1 MLWSWTSWMYSQ
13 YLGMVRWHVSGRKR
27 QKMDQVVNS
36 SGGRCQ
42 PVYPSGKSFCERNKI
57 IQCSSQQSFVFDPY
71 PHPQI
76 DHKSIHNYPTSAW
89 FSSHSAFV
97 SVARPNTHAK
107 WVWTLDK
114 WYLDWNLSAA
124 LDSRVNSGG
133 SCFFF
138 SHRGRQIWVARS
150 PDPQRPAK
158 TTPKL

>member
-27 QKMDQVVNS
+27 HKIIKDGS
-36 SGGRCQ
+36 SGEFFRGRCQ
-42 PVYPSGKSFCERNKI
+42 LVYPSGKSFCERNKL

-97 SVARPNTHAK
+97 SVARPNTQAK

-114 WYLDWNLSAA
+114 WYLDWNLSVA
-124 LDSRVNSGG
+124 LDSRVKLGRVMD
-133 SCFFF
+133 FFF
-138 SHRGRQIWVARS
+138 SPRP
-150 PDPQRPAK
+150 PDMSCSKPGPPA
-158 TTPKL
+158 TC

>member
-1 MLWSWTSWMYSQ
+1 MASSGNWGDIFIASFGKLWSLGMCCWYFCWVMICYDHGPWTYWMYS
-13 YLGMVRWHVSGRKR
+13 LVNTWGWSDPMARLRKE
-27 QKMDQVVNS
+27 KAKDGS
-36 SGGRCQ
+36 SGEFFRGRCQ
-42 PVYPSGKSFCERNKI
+42 LVYPSGESFCERNKI

-114 WYLDWNLSAA
+114 
-124 LDSRVNSGG
+124 
-133 SCFFF
+133 
-138 SHRGRQIWVARS
+138 
-150 PDPQRPAK
+150 
-158 TTPKL
+158 